1 MTFRSKRCH
10 SDFLFTVGIR
20 IHFRKLLYI
29 VLVGWNKAH
38 IFKKKKTSQDKKKTN
53 WTPSKKLKLYSGIET
68 CVVGSKE
75 ENWHRKITKTWK
87 PTTGKKKKKT
97 HTQNNNNKNPQKT
110 NLKKKTEIKKT
121 KQNIF
126 RRKFS
131 VDEKYLAFQIS
142 RI

>member
-87 PTTGKKKKKT
+87 PITGKKKKKHT
-97 HTQNNNNKNPQKT
+97 HKT
-110 NLKKKTEIKKT
+110 TTTKTPKKPTWRKKQRLKK
-121 KQNIF
+121 QNKIYSEENF
-126 RRKFS
+126 
-131 VDEKYLAFQIS
+131 L
-142 RI
+142 